1 MAIVIQKSQLKK
13 ALAPS
18 ALAKAASRAA
28 ASASASA
35 SSAKLGDAR
44 FASIK
49 IRKPPEAESPTKPEA
64 SKKFANVVIRKPQ
77 KAEPPPKPEAPKKFA
92 NVVIRKAQK
101 GASGLEAF
109 VPGKSFG
116 IDDALTR
123 YAIKAV
129 IGEGGTGRVVL
140 ARDQMLDMDVAIKI
154 LSPRLV
160 RDETALASLKAEVR
174 ITLGLI
180 HKHILRVYNLERSGS
195 NYLVV
200 MEYLKGRS
208 MAQLMDDIRGG
219 MAPDFVVSA
228 ILLVADAL
236 DYAHRHNVLHL
247 DLTPGNIFLTDDGI
261 VKVIDFG
268 IARIAGVAS
277 VADDF
282 IVGTPVFMSPEQ
294 IRGDPLDATTD
305 VYSMG
310 VLTFQML
317 TGRFITSPDLPLATL
332 AAEPHPPVEGL
343 PEPVAAVIEKATAFS
358 PGDRFEST
366 GDFAAALAVAYGID
380 PTI

>member
-13 ALAPS
+13 ALEQPSFAKAPTS
-18 ALAKAASRAA
+18 PAPASKPEAKAAGS
-28 ASASASA
+28 
-35 SSAKLGDAR
+35 R

-49 IRKPPEAESPTKPEA
+49 IRKGG
-64 SKKFANVVIRKPQ
+64 
-77 KAEPPPKPEAPKKFA
+77 KAEIHSKPDVPEKPKKFA

-101 GASGLEAF
+101 GSSGLESF
-109 VPGKSFG
+109 VPGKTFG

-123 YAIKAV
+123 YAIKSV

-180 HKHILRVYNLERSGS
+180 HKHILRVYNLERSGN

-208 MAQLMDDIRGG
+208 VAQLMDEVRGG
-219 MAPDFVVSA
+219 MSPEFVVSA
-228 ILLVADAL
+228 ISLVADAL
-236 DYAHRHNVLHL
+236 DYAHRHHVLHL
-247 DLTPGNIFLTDDGI
+247 DLTPGNIFLTDDGLI
-261 VKVIDFG
+261 KVIDFG
-268 IARIAGVAS
+268 IARFADAAS
-277 VADDF
+277 ASDDF

-294 IRGDPLDATTD
+294 IRGDALEVTTD
-305 VYSMG
+305 VYSLG
-310 VLTFQML
+310 VLTLQML
-317 TGRFITSPDLPLATL
+317 TGKLIASSETPLEKLAT
-332 AAEPHPPVEGL
+332 EPHPPVTGL
-343 PEPVAAVIEKATAFS
+343 PDPVAAVIEKATAFS
-358 PGDRFEST
+358 PSDRYEST
-366 GDFAAALAVAYGID
+366 GAFAAALAAAYGID
-380 PTI
+380 PE